1 MFIKPNQIDQFQ
13 IFVSI
18 IVKNLRMILVKLT
31 SNVSNYF
38 HSILINIDFSHDD
51 ESYMFIEDNAIYIK
65 STILNTK
72 NLKIYFL

>member
-1 MFIKPNQIDQFQ
+1 MALFIKPNQIDQFQ

-51 ESYMFIEDNAIYIK
+51 ESLYVYRR
-65 STILNTK
+65 
-72 NLKIYFL
+72 